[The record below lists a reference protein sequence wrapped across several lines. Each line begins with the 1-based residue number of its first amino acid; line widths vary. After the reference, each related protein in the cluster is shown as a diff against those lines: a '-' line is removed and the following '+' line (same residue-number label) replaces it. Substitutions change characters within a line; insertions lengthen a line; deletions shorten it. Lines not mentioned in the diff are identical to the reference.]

1 MKGLS
6 YANVYRI
13 YLGVFSFLF
22 FCAPNLTSLGVILFI
37 PLVLTGIFR
46 KALRFHFQWPQV
58 LLISLYVLYLMGIF
72 FTENM
77 YLASRYA
84 ENKLSFLIFPLLFLF
99 RPTFRLSH
107 ASLLL
112 GSALGIVGA
121 SMIGMLSA
129 YGCYAN
135 GGDLRTCFTSV
146 YMSTLHHPT
155 YFATFIAL
163 VVFGLWVAILRKE
176 PFFKVSWILPFS
188 LFALVMF
195 TLCLS
200 LSAFLF
206 VAILVAAIVLRWIRN
221 RYGKKVFR
229 TFLLLT
235 PIIISLFL
243 VLMPGLRHDVR
254 YTYSTVQ
261 KYMQDPKGFLSGKTG
276 YKTGNEVRLVMWTVT
291 LEEIAKHPLGVGTGN
306 VDAHLCHRLKQYGQ
320 LDLAKQDE
328 HDAIQY
334 NPHNQFLQTGLEIGL
349 FGLIVL
355 LLFIGQTWRRAR
367 IYKNYLLMAVV
378 ASLVVNSLFESMLQ
392 RQSGIVF
399 YAFWICLLTL
409 ISVTNTKI
417 QAPEE

>member
-6 YANVYRI
+6 YENSYRI

-22 FCAPNLTSLGVILFI
+22 FCVPNLTSLGVILFI

-46 KALRFHFQWPQV
+46 KELRFHFESPQV
-58 LLISLYVLYLMGIF
+58 LLISVYILYLIGIF

-99 RPTFRLSH
+99 RPTFALSH
-107 ASLLL
+107 ASLLI
-112 GSALGIVGA
+112 GSALGIIVA
-121 SMIGMLSA
+121 SISGIISA
-129 YGCYAN
+129 YSCFAQ

-146 YMSTLHHPT
+146 YISTLHHPT
-155 YFATFIAL
+155 YFATFVAL
-163 VVFGLWVAILRKE
+163 VVFGVWDAFLRKA

-206 VAILVAAIVLRWIRN
+206 VAMLVAAIVLRWIRN

-229 TFLLLT
+229 AFLLLT
-235 PIIISLFL
+235 PVIISLFL
-243 VLMPGLRHDVR
+243 VLMPGLRNDVR

-291 LEEIAKHPLGVGTGN
+291 SEEIAKHPLGVGTGN
-306 VDAHLCHRLKQYGQ
+306 VDAHLSHRLKEYGQ
-320 LDLAKQDE
+320 LDLAKQDD
-328 HDAIQY
+328 HGAIQY

-349 FGLIVL
+349 FGLFVL
-355 LLFIGQTWRRAR
+355 LLFMSQTWRLAR
-367 IYKNYLLMAVV
+367 NYKNYLLMAVV

-399 YAFWICLLTL
+399 YAFWMCLLTL
-409 ISVTNTKI
+409 ISVTNTKN
-417 QAPEE
+417 QAQEE

>member
-1 MKGLS
+1 
-6 YANVYRI
+6 
-13 YLGVFSFLF
+13 
-22 FCAPNLTSLGVILFI
+22 VILFL
-37 PLVLTGIFR
+37 PLVLTGVYR
-46 KALRFHFQWPQV
+46 KELRFHFQWPQV
-58 LLISLYVLYLMGIF
+58 LLISLYVLYLVGIF

-99 RPTFRLSH
+99 RPTFVLSH
-107 ASLLL
+107 ASLLI
-112 GSALGIVGA
+112 GSALGIIGA
-121 SMIGMLSA
+121 SMIGIISA
-129 YGCYAN
+129 YGCYAH
-135 GGDLRTCFTSV
+135 GGAFRTCFTSV
-146 YMSTLHHPT
+146 YISTLHHPT

-163 VVFGLWVAILRKE
+163 VVFGVWDAFLLKR

-188 LFALVMF
+188 IFAFVMF

-206 VAILVAAIVLRWIRN
+206 VAMLVAAIVLRWIRN

-229 TFLLLT
+229 AFLLLT
-235 PIIISLFL
+235 PVIISLFL
-243 VLMPGLRHDVR
+243 VLMPGLRNDVR

-261 KYMQDPKGFLSGKTG
+261 KYMQDPKGFLSEKTG

-306 VDAHLCHRLKQYGQ
+306 VDAHLSQRLKQYGQ

-349 FGLIVL
+349 FGLFVL
-355 LLFIGQTWRRAR
+355 LFFIVQTWRLAR
-367 IYKNYLLMAVV
+367 TYKSYLLMAVV

-399 YAFWICLLTL
+399 YAFWICLLTV

-417 QAPEE
+417 QAQEE